1 MKMIIGSNEIS
12 KVARILADNNFINVK
27 DKYKLE
33 KYLYVYIS
41 NYYMLSAEK
50 NFTCNLNYIND
61 INDKDYIFL
70 NIVSDYNFLF
80 NENIELK
87 RENIKITIEK
97 GGNNE

>member
-41 NYYMLSAEK
+41 NYYMLSVEK